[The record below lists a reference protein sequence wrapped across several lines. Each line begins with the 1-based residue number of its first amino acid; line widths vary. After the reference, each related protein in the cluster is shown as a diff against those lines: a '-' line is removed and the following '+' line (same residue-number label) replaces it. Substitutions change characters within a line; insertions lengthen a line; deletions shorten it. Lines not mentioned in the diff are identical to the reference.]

1 MNIFVTK
8 KKSWP
13 FDALVTFT
21 HLGKND
27 DFKPAFSFWAIPLQ
41 NPNQGGFMQNSGLVV
56 SGIRSDRLTIE
67 WRKDPFIK
75 SYNVTVVPQ
84 PAKMQ
89 KFEIMKSNRLR
100 LKGLNPDTEYSISVT
115 PTTSSGIELEEMR
128 TRQATAPLPK
138 PIRLP
143 LVRSTSFQIDIPQ
156 IEGAEDYRIKIE
168 PEVRAIPSNSSYLTV
183 ECRPNTQY
191 AVSVITI
198 MSKAKDIQT
207 SEITRTLKSAPSP
220 NNLNLKL
227 QIDQEQTGLDLYVH
241 GMEKEARGY
250 RFMVS
255 DVFNLTKQRY
265 ANSEIVVVKLPHKS

>member
-1 MNIFVTK
+1 M
-8 KKSWP
+8 
-13 FDALVTFT
+13 
-21 HLGKND
+21 GKND

-41 NPNQGGFMQNSGLVV
+41 NTNQGGFIQNSGLVV

-128 TRQATAPLPK
+128 TMQATAPLPQ

-220 NNLNLKL
+220 NNLDLKL

-255 DVFNLTKQRY
+255 FHQKRR
-265 ANSEIVVVKLPHKS
+265 S